1 MFSLFVNESN
11 KYDVWSEAASGKR
24 QNQMNF
30 SKTLIMYRKN
40 FISEKVTF
48 FVTRVFFGLLVFSSG
63 LVDLHES
70 AAKETEGKIKGVESA
85 AVPEEDF
92 TLESADGALSLKD
105 FRGSV
110 VLLFFGFTS
119 CPDVCPISLATI
131 SHAFSYLTD
140 DELKMSRSLFI
151 SLDPERDTMERL
163 KKYTGYFHPN
173 IIGVTGT
180 MKELGSVTDIY
191 GVKFEKKEAPD
202 SALGYLIYH
211 SAKIFVIGPQGEL
224 RKTFP
229 HNIDAQLLVQQ
240 IRSLLKRNQL

>member
-1 MFSLFVNESN
+1 MC
-11 KYDVWSEAASGKR
+11 R
-24 QNQMNF
+24 
-30 SKTLIMYRKN
+30 RN
-40 FISEKVTF
+40 FISEKVTVS
-48 FVTRVFFGLLVFSSG
+48 VTRMLFCMLILYSG
-63 LVDLHES
+63 LSDLPNA
-70 AAKETEGKIKGVESA
+70 AAKETGGEIKGGKSTVFQLI
-85 AVPEEDF
+85 DF
-92 TLESADGALSLKD
+92 TLDSPEGALSLKD
-105 FRGSV
+105 LRGNV
-110 VLLFFGFTS
+110 VLIFFGFTS
-119 CPDVCPISLATI
+119 CADVCPISLATI

-140 DELKMSRSLFI
+140 DELKRSRSLFI

-180 MKELGSVTDIY
+180 MEELVRVADIY
-191 GVKFEKKEAPD
+191 GVKFEKKETPD

-211 SAKIFVIGPQGEL
+211 SAKIFVIGTQGEL

>member
-1 MFSLFVNESN
+1 MC
-11 KYDVWSEAASGKR
+11 
-24 QNQMNF
+24 
-30 SKTLIMYRKN
+30 RKN

-48 FVTRVFFGLLVFSSG
+48 FVTRMLFCILILYSG
-63 LVDLHES
+63 LSDLHNV
-70 AAKETEGKIKGVESA
+70 AAKETEGEIKGGETVAVPVES
-85 AVPEEDF
+85 F
-92 TLESADGALSLKD
+92 TLDSPEGALSLKD
-105 FRGSV
+105 LRGNV
-110 VLLFFGFTS
+110 VLIFFGFTS
-119 CPDVCPISLATI
+119 CPDVCPISLSTI

-140 DELKMSRSLFI
+140 DELKRSRTLFI

-180 MKELGSVTDIY
+180 MEELVRVADIY
-191 GVKFEKKEAPD
+191 GVKFEKKETPD

-211 SAKIFVIGPQGEL
+211 SAKIFIIGTQGEL

-229 HNIDAQLLVQQ
+229 HNIDAKLLVQQ